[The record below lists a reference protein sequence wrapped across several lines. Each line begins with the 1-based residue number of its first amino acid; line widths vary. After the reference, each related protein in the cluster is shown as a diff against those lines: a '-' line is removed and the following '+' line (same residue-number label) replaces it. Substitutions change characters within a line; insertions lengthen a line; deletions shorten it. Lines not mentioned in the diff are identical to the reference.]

1 MANMEKHMND
11 ESSPVEAPADFASTL
26 DALEETV
33 RRLEGGQLGLEDS
46 VALFQRGIELSR
58 RAEAQLQ
65 NARQIVETLLGE
77 DAVPAPLTQEEDG

>member
-1 MANMEKHMND
+1 MEKHMND
-11 ESSPVEAPADFASTL
+11 ESPPVEAPADFASTL

>member
-1 MANMEKHMND
+1 MND
-11 ESSPVEAPADFASTL
+11 ELSPVEAPADFASTL

-77 DAVPAPLTQEEDG
+77 DTVPAPLTQEEDG

>member
-1 MANMEKHMND
+1 MKKRMND

-33 RRLEGGQLGLEDS
+33 RRLEEGQLGLEDS
-46 VALFQRGIELSR
+46 VALFQRGMELSR

-65 NARQIVETLLGE
+65 NARQAVEILLGE
-77 DAVPAPLTQEEDG
+77 DAVPTPLTQEEDV

>member
-1 MANMEKHMND
+1 MEKHMND

-46 VALFQRGIELSR
+46 VALFQRGMELSR
-58 RAEAQLQ
+58 HAEAQLLH
-65 NARQIVETLLGE
+65 ARQTVEILLGE
-77 DAVPAPLTQEEDG
+77 DAAPTPLTQEEDV

>member
-1 MANMEKHMND
+1 MEKHMND

>member
-1 MANMEKHMND
+1 MND
-11 ESSPVEAPADFASTL
+11 ESSLVEAPADFASTL

>member
-1 MANMEKHMND
+1 
-11 ESSPVEAPADFASTL
+11 
-26 DALEETV
+26 LEETV

>member
-1 MANMEKHMND
+1 MND
-11 ESSPVEAPADFASTL
+11 ESPPVEAPADFASTL

>member
-1 MANMEKHMND
+1 MND
-11 ESSPVEAPADFASTL
+11 ELSPVEAPADFASTL

>member
-1 MANMEKHMND
+1 MND
-11 ESSPVEAPADFASTL
+11 ESSLVEAPADFASTL

-58 RAEAQLQ
+58 CAEAQLQ

>member
-1 MANMEKHMND
+1 MND

-58 RAEAQLQ
+58 CAEGQLQ

>member
-1 MANMEKHMND
+1 MND
-11 ESSPVEAPADFASTL
+11 ESSLVEAPADFASTL

-33 RRLEGGQLGLEDS
+33 RCLEGGQLGLEDS